1 MQPKYRQFNIQQEKG
16 IYFTTMYGRL
26 YRARYSTEINSII
39 FYPMVSL
46 FDELAKMR
54 HIDNWRYQQWK
65 ARKEERKQQN
75 KMEAQP

>member
-1 MQPKYRQFNIQQEKG
+1 
-16 IYFTTMYGRL
+16 
-26 YRARYSTEINSII
+26 
-39 FYPMVSL
+39 MVSL